1 MNPMGSVNKPA
12 GSSSVSPSVISG
24 NNAGGKSDSGMSPAL
39 LEAINGKRGGA
50 DAAMGPAEAPI
61 LAGGAAAAQPGLKP
75 SGNALAD
82 ANGPNAPKSGA
93 DLQNTFM
100 RLLVT
105 EMKNQ
110 DPTNPMDSSQMT
122 SQLAQINTVSGIAG
136 LNATMT
142 SLATQL
148 NASQQVA
155 ASGLIGKSVLS
166 SGHDISVNKGAASAF
181 GVQLGGAASA
191 VNVQIMDGGGKVVRT
206 MKLDNQPT
214 GMNTLSWDGKNDIG
228 ARVADG
234 NYSFKVNAANGEDPV
249 TAAGL
254 AQSQVQSVI
263 QQPNGTA
270 GLKLLNGST
279 TSLSSVAQIL

>member
-1 MNPMGSVNKPA
+1 MNPMGGVSNSASAAANK
-12 GSSSVSPSVISG
+12 
-24 NNAGGKSDSGMSPAL
+24 NNPNGMSPSL
-39 LEAINGKRGGA
+39 MEAVNGRRN
-50 DAAMGPAEAPI
+50 AAVMDTAAAAPI
-61 LAGGAAAAQPGLKP
+61 AAGGAAAAEPGMGGVGGAQKLKA

-166 SGHDISVNKGAASAF
+166 SGHDISVSKGAASAF

-191 VNVQIMDGGGKVVRT
+191 VNVQIMDGGGKVIRSL
-206 MKLDNQPT
+206 KLDNQPT
-214 GMNTLSWDGKNDIG
+214 GMNTLNWDGNNDAG
-228 ARVADG
+228 AKVADG

>member
-12 GSSSVSPSVISG
+12 GSNSVSPSAI
-24 NNAGGKSDSGMSPAL
+24 GGKSDSGMSPAL
-39 LEAINGKRGGA
+39 MEAINGKRGGA
-50 DAAMGPAEAPI
+50 GAGMGPAEAPI
-61 LAGGAAAAQPGLKP
+61 AAGGATAAQPGLKAA
-75 SGNALAD
+75 GNTLAD
-82 ANGPNAPKSGA
+82 ANGPGAPKSGA

-166 SGHDISVNKGAASAF
+166 SGHDISVTKGSSSAF

-191 VNVQIMDGGGKVVRT
+191 VNVQIMDGGGKIVRT

-214 GMNTLSWDGKNDIG
+214 GMNTLSWDGKNDMG
-228 ARVADG
+228 AKVADG

>member
-12 GSSSVSPSVISG
+12 GIMSPTTGIAG
-24 NNAGGKSDSGMSPAL
+24 NGAAGKNEGGLSPAL
-39 LEAINGKRGGA
+39 LEAINGKKDGA
-50 DAAMGPAEAPI
+50 GMGPSDTPI
-61 LAGGAAAAQPGLKP
+61 MTGSKAGKTGLKAT
-75 SGNALAD
+75 GNALAD

-136 LNATMT
+136 LNATMS

-166 SGHDISVNKGAASAF
+166 SGHDINVSKGTASAF
-181 GVQLGGAASA
+181 GVQLDSAASA
-191 VNVQIMDGGGKVVRT
+191 VNVQVMDGSGKIVRT

-214 GMNTLSWDGKNDIG
+214 GMNTLSWDGNNDAG
-228 ARVADG
+228 AKMADG
-234 NYSFKVNAANGEDPV
+234 NYTFKVSAANGDDPV
-249 TAAGL
+249 SAAGL

-263 QQPNGTA
+263 QQPNGSA

>member
-1 MNPMGSVNKPA
+1 MNPMGSVNKPS
-12 GSSSVSPSVISG
+12 GSSPIISG

-39 LEAINGKRGGA
+39 MEAINGKRGGA
-50 DAAMGPAEAPI
+50 GAGMGPAEAPI
-61 LAGGAAAAQPGLKP
+61 AAGGAAAAKPGLKAA
-75 SGNALAD
+75 GNALAD
-82 ANGPNAPKSGA
+82 ANGPGAPKSGA
-93 DLQNTFM
+93 ELQNTFM

-166 SGHDISVNKGAASAF
+166 AGHDINVSKGAASAF
-181 GVQLGGAASA
+181 GVQLDSAASA
-191 VNVQIMDGGGKVVRT
+191 VNVQIMDGGGQVVRT

-214 GMNTLSWDGKNDIG
+214 GMNTLSWDGKNDMG
-228 ARVADG
+228 AKVADG
-234 NYSFKVNAANGEDPV
+234 NYSFKVNAANGDDPV
-249 TAAGL
+249 SAAGL

-263 QQPNGTA
+263 QQPNGSA